1 MTTES
6 LKVVTVTTDELEAI
20 VERAL
25 KRVLSTQL
33 KAKLWFNLR
42 EAAQMLGW
50 KEATLQ
56 ERCRA
61 KKVPFHR
68 DGHKYYFT
76 KADLDQITGK
86 SVEESNRGV
95 KTLSTVVV

>member
-1 MTTES
+1 MTNES

-20 VERAL
+20 IERAL
-25 KRVLSTQL
+25 KRVMSTQPR
-33 KAKLWFNLR
+33 AKLWFNLR

-76 KADLDQITGK
+76 QGDLDEITG
-86 SVEESNRGV
+86 ESRESRLPSDR
-95 KTLSTVVV
+95 TST